1 MLAVMATYQGDL
13 SELWE
18 TKYTDIRESYR
29 TFCLKI
35 DGSLVVSNEV
45 TEPSVSDAFPCRNLQ
60 PIIHL
65 PTVIVYREIRISH
78 VKAGRTLEIR
88 FLYFF
93 LTGTE

>member
-45 TEPSVSDAFPCRNLQ
+45 TEPSVSD
-60 PIIHL
+60 
-65 PTVIVYREIRISH
+65 
-78 VKAGRTLEIR
+78 LEYVFDSASGLLSVQSDVAIENMM
-88 FLYFF
+88 LY
-93 LTGTE
+93 